1 LPVKYNLFHGLSG
14 WRKSLRWLKVVSS
27 PRLLVYLWMERL
39 RYGVQ
44 KNRRIVLTSS
54 SLKTIMANAYPN
66 AVNLMRVITPG
77 VNQIMLPVRIS
88 EKQAVRQTLGLPVH
102 GQCILFVGNDYRKKG
117 LPTLMNALRRLPEE
131 AYLAVVGNANQ
142 IPLFRDAVSLNGLEN
157 RIFFLGNLKDVNLA
171 YRAAD
176 CLAHPTLEDTFAM
189 VVLEAM
195 ACGLPVVVSQV
206 AYCGISDLL
215 THETNAL
222 ILQDPMDASELAVSL
237 RRLLVEPA
245 LAELLSVNGKIF
257 AKSHLWSEKASHQEQ
272 IYLEVS

>member
-1 LPVKYNLFHGLSG
+1 
-14 WRKSLRWLKVVSS
+14 
-27 PRLLVYLWMERL
+27 MEHL

-44 KNRRIVLTSS
+44 KNRRIVLTSN
-54 SLKTIMANAYPN
+54 SLKAIMANAYPLAEN
-66 AVNLMRVITPG
+66 IMRVITPG
-77 VNQIMLPVRIS
+77 VNQITLPAS
-88 EKQAVRQTLGLPVH
+88 TDEKQAARHTLGLPLH
-102 GQCILFVGNDYRKKG
+102 GSCILFVGNDYRKKG
-117 LPTLMNALRRLPEE
+117 FPSLMEALRSLPEDV
-131 AYLAVVGNANQ
+131 YLAVVGNAEQ
-142 IPLFRDAVSLNGLEN
+142 IPLFRDAVRSKALED

-222 ILQDPMDASELAVSL
+222 ILKDPMDASELAVSL

-257 AKSHLWSEKASHQEQ
+257 AKFHLWAEKASQQEQ
-272 IYLEVS
+272 LYFEVAQVK